1 MGNSECGVRNE
12 KQRLLTSSPTTGEVT
27 PSRRAFLKTSLA
39 TAALAASALP
49 AAELKATSPAALIDT
64 NLTLSRWPFRR
75 CPLDETPTL
84 VAKLREHSV
93 AQAWAGTFDG
103 LLHKDL
109 GSANARLAA
118 ECRAHGGLL
127 VPFGS
132 VNPKLP
138 DWEEELRRCAEVHRM
153 PGIRLHPS
161 YHGYKLD
168 DPAFARLLALAAERK
183 LIVQLAVVMEDERT
197 LHPLVQIPPVDTA
210 PLLDLLKKTPGLRLQ
225 LLNAFRTLRGEPLLR
240 LAAAGAHFEISM
252 LEGVSGVANLLKQLP
267 AERLLFGSHAPLF
280 YFESAMLKLKESM
293 LTPEQD
299 RASRSGN
306 ALRLR
311 S

>member
-1 MGNSECGVRNE
+1 MNISSDSSGWLQKDRRPLVPRREFTKRM
-12 KQRLLTSSPTTGEVT
+12 LTT
-27 PSRRAFLKTSLA
+27 ASLV
-39 TAALAASALP
+39 ALAPHTLP
-49 AAELKATSPAALIDT
+49 AAEQKAAPSVALIDT
-64 NLTLSRWPFRR
+64 NITLSRWPFRR
-75 CPLDETPTL
+75 CPLDETPAL
-84 VAKLREHSV
+84 VAKLREHGV
-93 AQAWAGTFDG
+93 TQAWTGTFDG

-109 GSANARLAA
+109 ASANARLAA
-118 ECRAHGGLL
+118 ECRAPGGLL

-153 PGIRLHPS
+153 PGIRLHPN

-168 DPAFARLLALAAERK
+168 DPAFARLLTLAAEKK

-197 LHPLVQIPPVDTA
+197 LHPLVQAPPVDTA
-210 PLLDLLKKTPGLRLQ
+210 PLADLLKKTPGLRLQ

-240 LAAAGAHFEISM
+240 LAATGAHLEISM
-252 LEGVSGVANLLKQLP
+252 LEGVGGVANLLKQLP

-280 YFESAMLKLKESM
+280 YFESAVLKLKESV

-299 RASRSGN
+299 RALRSGN

-311 S
+311 A